1 MATAVEP
8 MQIGLVVWAEATAE
22 DTLKRLG
29 SFGLQSMQLGV
40 PPSVNCAAALPGWK
54 SALAASPIAVTSAVC
69 SYEGEDYSDLESVH
83 ESVGFTTAKYRQER
97 IERTKE
103 ISNFA
108 KELGITAVSC
118 HIGFIPEDRAE
129 QLYTDLLELTRT
141 LCDATAAN
149 GQSFVLETGQESAAV
164 LLRFIADVN
173 RPNLKI
179 NFDPANMI
187 LYGSGDPLQALTVLQ
202 QHVLSV
208 HCKDGRS
215 PVPGTGEL
223 GHECAL
229 GDGEVDFPG
238 FLSLLKKI
246 HYTGSLTIERE
257 EPDQTQ
263 KTADV
268 RTAIQRL
275 NKWKQDLGL

>member
-1 MATAVEP
+1 
-8 MQIGLVVWAEATAE
+8 MQIGLVVWAETTAE
-22 DTLKRLG
+22 ETLLQLEN
-29 SFGLQSMQLGV
+29 FGLSSMQLGV
-40 PPSVNCAAALPGWK
+40 PPTVDCTAALPGWK

-69 SYEGEDYSDLESVH
+69 CYEGEDYSNLERVH
-83 ESVGFTTAKYRQER
+83 ESVGFTTAKYRKQR

-103 ISNFA
+103 ISSFA
-108 KELGITAVSC
+108 KQLGITAVSC

-179 NFDPANMI
+179 NFDPANMV

-215 PVPGTGEL
+215 PVPGSGDL
-223 GHECAL
+223 GRECAL

-238 FLSLLKKI
+238 FLSLLKEI

-257 EPDQTQ
+257 EPDQAQ
-263 KTADV
+263 KTADI

-275 NKWKQDLGL
+275 NKWKEDLGL

>member
-1 MATAVEP
+1 MATAVKP
-8 MQIGLVVWAEATAE
+8 MQIGLVVWAEATAQE
-22 DTLKRLG
+22 TLKRLE
-29 SFGLQSMQLGV
+29 SFDLQSMQLGV
-40 PPSVNCAAALPGWK
+40 PPAVDCVAALPGWK
-54 SALAASPIAVTSAVC
+54 SALASSPIAVTSAVC
-69 SYEGEDYSDLESVH
+69 CYEGEDYSDLESVH

-103 ISNFA
+103 ISDFA
-108 KELGITAVSC
+108 KELGISAVSC
-118 HIGFIPEDRAE
+118 HIGFIPSDRAT

-149 GQSFVLETGQESAAV
+149 GQSFVLETGQESATV
-164 LLRFIADVN
+164 LLQFIADVA

-187 LYGSGDPLQALTVLQ
+187 LYGSGDPLEAFKVLQ
-202 QHVLSV
+202 HHVLSV

-215 PVPGTGEL
+215 PIAGGRGL
-223 GHECAL
+223 GQECAL

-246 HYTGSLTIERE
+246 NYTGSLTIERE

-263 KTADV
+263 KTADI

-275 NKWKQDLGL
+275 NHWKESLGI